1 MLQAFIVATTQ
12 GAVSKRVLKGTS
24 GEASWQIL
32 KQGWGNNWKV
42 IGQMQRRPTSEDLEV
57 AFLNASAA
65 ESPITAGIKA
75 VKQLAPSKKSDNEAS

>member
-1 MLQAFIVATTQ
+1 MSIGVQAFIVTTTQ
-12 GAVSKRVLKGTS
+12 GAVSKRVVKGTA
-24 GEASWQIL
+24 GEVPWQIL

-42 IGQMQRRPTSEDLEV
+42 IGQMQRRPSSEDLEL

-75 VKQLAPSKKSDNEAS
+75 VKQLAPSKKK